1 MKALLRQGEQ
11 FTFNFLLHSFHLKMF
26 SQKLRTWASY
36 FWARFG
42 LDNLYP
48 KALIKTEIP
57 TNWYRSNVFKLHFWA
72 FGKLFCESID
82 NCVHNSEYL
91 SNLKHADVTT
101 HLRRYLSRENNYV
114 PIGLLSKI
122 YVFIFYLF
130 AKGIFITK
138 FNLF

>member
-1 MKALLRQGEQ
+1 MKALLRQGEL
-11 FTFNFLLHSFHLKMF
+11 FTFNFLLRSFRLKMF

-36 FWARFG
+36 FWARLG

-57 TNWYRSNVFKLHFWA
+57 TNRYLSNVFKLHFWA
-72 FGKLFCESID
+72 FGKLFCESVN
-82 NCVHNSEYL
+82 NCIHNLEYL

-101 HLRRYLSRENNYV
+101 HLRKYLSWENNYV

-122 YVFIFYLF
+122 YVFIFSYLQ
-130 AKGIFITK
+130 KVY
-138 FNLF
+138 L